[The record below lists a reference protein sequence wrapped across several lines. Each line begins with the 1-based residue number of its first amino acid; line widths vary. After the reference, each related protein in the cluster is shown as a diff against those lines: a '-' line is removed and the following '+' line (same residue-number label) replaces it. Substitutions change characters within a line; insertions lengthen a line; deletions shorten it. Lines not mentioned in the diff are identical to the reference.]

1 MRGRTESLHRKRERT
16 GENPWPAPGIRVWAG
31 QQQKGA
37 NRWWSPCFTKSPSW
51 RSTAFVRK
59 WQSIT
64 QGRALSL
71 ILGGGCRPASTHL
84 SFIFR
89 AQHIGETRGCSD
101 ICRAGWLGVTERWH
115 SWPSLQ
121 CYPHGHQEH
130 GWWKGTILKWLSGQQ
145 ISMGKAVRAREED
158 IMNAPQ

>member
-1 MRGRTESLHRKRERT
+1 MSERGSNRRGPTDDEAPVLQSLFPEEAQLLCVSDKVRHR
-16 GENPWPAPGIRVWAG
+16 AG
-31 QQQKGA
+31 
-37 NRWWSPCFTKSPSW
+37 SSPSSW
-51 RSTAFVRK
+51 GA
-59 WQSIT
+59 
-64 QGRALSL
+64 
-71 ILGGGCRPASTHL
+71 GCRPASTHL

-158 IMNAPQ
+158 IMNAPR